1 MVYLSLWLHEPLI
14 QDDDNL
20 LLESMLIEAELR

>member
-1 MVYLSLWLHEPLI
+1 LI

-20 LLESMLIEAELR
+20 LAYDQKGCMSLLITDKKNVKETV